1 MKIKREYSFS
11 NHRQIWRLLPTD
23 SGKIVIEER
32 NVETKEVFF
41 NCLDLN
47 TGKKIFSS
55 FQLEE
60 KFWIGIETIYKDIVY
75 FHKYMKPDMPHHKG
89 IIAYDAITNKI
100 LWENND
106 AVFLFV
112 LDNKLYCFREL
123 FEGREFY
130 SLDYRNGSL
139 IDEFKENTAEINLL
153 REESIQKNNF
163 EGYYFTEYFNSDNET
178 DQPVKIIISNLY
190 DLHKITGK
198 VEFIKLNNLLL
209 ISFHEIVESNKY
221 NNIFLAVD
229 IADKKIIFEEK
240 LNSRVHA
247 IVPDSFFVKDNL
259 IFLLKD
265 KEKLLVCSLKL

>member
-1 MKIKREYSFS
+1 MKIKREYTFS
-11 NHRQIWRLLPTD
+11 NNRQIWRLLPTD
-23 SGKIVIEER
+23 SGKIIIEER

-55 FQLEE
+55 LQLEE

-89 IIAYDAITNKI
+89 IIAYDAITKEI

-106 AVFLFV
+106 AVFLFI
-112 LDNKLYCFREL
+112 LDNKLFCYREL
-123 FEGREFY
+123 FEGRDFY
-130 SLDYRNGSL
+130 ILDYRNGKL
-139 IDEFKENTAEINLL
+139 IDEFKENASEINLL

-163 EGYYFTEYFNSDNET
+163 EGYYFTEYFNPDSET
-178 DQPVKIIISNLY
+178 DQSVKVIISNLY
-190 DLHKITGK
+190 DHHKITGK
-198 VEFIKLNNLLL
+198 VDFIKLNGLLL
-209 ISFHEIVESNKY
+209 LSFHELVETKKY
-221 NNIFLAVD
+221 NNIFLAVE
-229 IADKKIIFEEK
+229 IANKKIIFEEK
-240 LNSRVHA
+240 LNSHVNG

-265 KEKLLVCSLKL
+265 KEKLLVCYLKS

>member
-41 NCLDLN
+41 NCLDSK

-60 KFWIGIETIYKDIVY
+60 KFWVGIETIYKDILY

-89 IIAYDAITNKI
+89 IIAYDAITNEI

-106 AVFLFV
+106 AVFLFI
-112 LDNKLYCFREL
+112 LNNKIYCFREL
-123 FEGREFY
+123 FEVREFY
-130 SLDYRNGSL
+130 SIDYRNGRYL
-139 IDEFKENTAEINLL
+139 DEFKENAAEINIL
-153 REESIQKNNF
+153 REESLQKNNF
-163 EGYYFTEYFNSDNET
+163 EGYYFTEYYNPENEVN
-178 DQPVKIIISNLY
+178 PSLKIIINNLF
-190 DLHKITGK
+190 DNHKITGR
-198 VEFIKLNNLLL
+198 VEFIKLNDLLL
-209 ISFHEIVESNKY
+209 LSYHEIVESNKY

-240 LNSRVHA
+240 LNTNVRA
-247 IVPDSFFVKDNL
+247 IVPDSFFVKDDL
-259 IFLLKD
+259 IFLLKE

>member
-11 NHRQIWRLLPTD
+11 NNRQIWRLLPTD

-55 FQLEE
+55 LQLEE

-89 IIAYDAITNKI
+89 IIAYDTITNEI
-100 LWENND
+100 LWENKD
-106 AVFLFV
+106 AVFLFI
-112 LDNKLYCFREL
+112 LENKLYCFREL

-130 SLDYRNGSL
+130 SLDYRNGKL
-139 IDEFKENTAEINLL
+139 LDDFNENTAEINLL
-153 REESIQKNNF
+153 REESLQKNNF
-163 EGYYFTEYFNSDNET
+163 AGYYFTEYFNSDSET
-178 DQPVKIIISNLY
+178 DQSVKIIISSLY
-190 DLHKITGK
+190 DHHKITGK
-198 VEFIKLNNLLL
+198 LEFIKLNDLLL
-209 ISFHEIVESNKY
+209 LSFHEIVESNIL

-229 IADKKIIFEEK
+229 IANKKIIFEEK

-247 IVPDSFFVKDNL
+247 MIPDSFFVKDNL
-259 IFLLKD
+259 IFLLKE